1 MKPDYLERKVT
12 IDRHGFTVLC
22 SELTREVI
30 ENASSAEAAVYALS
44 IGLLQGKLSEMLELG
59 TEPKT
64 FSAEDFAAAV
74 FLHQTLSY
82 HAGVVLANGTQE
94 DFDGPNMMHLGIDAV
109 MACRIADKLF
119 GKDEDFEEQPAEKD
133 GDEAC

>member
-1 MKPDYLERKVT
+1 MKPEYLSRKVT
-12 IDRHGFTVLC
+12 IDLKSFSRLC
-22 SELTREVI
+22 SELTHEVI

-64 FSAEDFAAAV
+64 LSAEDFAAAV

-82 HAGVVLANGTQE
+82 HAGVVLANGTPE
-94 DFDGPNMMHLGIDAV
+94 DFDGPNTVHLGIDAI

-119 GKDEDFEEQPAEKD
+119 GKDEDFETPPAEKD
-133 GDEAC
+133 GEEAC